1 MTDFN
6 ILRKRYSEVLCGRG
20 HSGKRTADCILR
32 SDERTEQRLAQLD
45 TRIEKAITSNEPGIV
60 NATLKGILDIS
71 TSFSQNNSRFYHDE
85 NIKNK
90 IFNALNALEKVYND
104 TIAPQGNWWYWEIG
118 IPLSLNSIF
127 TLMYDYADKSQLKR
141 YMAAERHFNDRIQLT
156 GANRLWESVIFA
168 VRGILLS
175 DSDSIKY
182 AISGIQDVVVITD
195 SGDGFYKDGSFI
207 QHDNIPY
214 NCGYGRSLIQEL
226 APMLYTFK
234 DTEFEIKNT
243 DIINTWVEKSYLP
256 FIYNGRTM
264 DMVRGREIS
273 RYYEQSDFACSRILS
288 AMLILTEL
296 SEFDILRSV
305 IKTHLTDSFFEYAS
319 LFAVELA
326 EGLQEDDNIEP
337 KEIKPYFMAFNSMD
351 RAVKHGNGYTIGLA
365 MHSERTAAFES
376 INDENHNA
384 YHTSDGMLYTYKKN
398 EPQSDFFWQTID
410 LQRLP
415 GTTVLRGSA
424 VKPNINASGD
434 FTGGCGIGE
443 NGVCAMELISDENSL
458 TANKAWFFF
467 DKEVVCLGNGINSTD
482 ENETETIIENR
493 LVTDNS
499 RFTVHGSEESEGYL
513 IKGAYLDGSHDVG
526 YYFPEEQEVNI
537 LREIRTGDW
546 NNMSI
551 KTDGKS
557 YKGMYLTMWIKH
569 GKKAKD
575 GSYEYI
581 VIPKCNEEEIKDYY
595 RKSGIRVIENS
606 DSIQCV
612 KKNGI
617 TGIVFLKDKT
627 HSAGGVSCDKRC
639 VVMTAQN
646 GEELELSVADITHN
660 HDRLYIELD
669 YSAQSVMT
677 KSERINVIQL
687 VPYICMEIN
696 MNVAKGEE
704 QHIKFGGVKNV

>member
-1 MTDFN
+1 MPRPGGRNFEKSKDFKGSIKRLLSNLSNFKILLIIALTLAMVSSILSLIAPNKLSDLTDTVTAGIKPNISEKRIKNIMTDPN
-6 ILRKRYSEVLCGRG
+6 ISMSDKMKFTEVMG
-20 HSGKRTADCILR
+20 
-32 SDERTEQRLAQLD
+32 
-45 TRIEKAITSNEPGIV
+45 
-60 NATLKGILDIS
+60 
-71 TSFSQNNSRFYHDE
+71 
-85 NIKNK
+85 
-90 IFNALNALEKVYND
+90 
-104 TIAPQGNWWYWEIG
+104 
-118 IPLSLNSIF
+118 SI
-127 TLMYDYADKSQLKR
+127 
-141 YMAAERHFNDRIQLT
+141 
-156 GANRLWESVIFA
+156 
-168 VRGILLS
+168 
-175 DSDSIKY
+175 
-182 AISGIQDVVVITD
+182 
-195 SGDGFYKDGSFI
+195 
-207 QHDNIPY
+207 
-214 NCGYGRSLIQEL
+214 
-226 APMLYTFK
+226 
-234 DTEFEIKNT
+234 
-243 DIINTWVEKSYLP
+243 
-256 FIYNGRTM
+256 
-264 DMVRGREIS
+264 
-273 RYYEQSDFACSRILS
+273 
-288 AMLILTEL
+288 
-296 SEFDILRSV
+296 
-305 IKTHLTDSFFEYAS
+305 
-319 LFAVELA
+319 
-326 EGLQEDDNIEP
+326 
-337 KEIKPYFMAFNSMD
+337 
-351 RAVKHGNGYTIGLA
+351 
-365 MHSERTAAFES
+365 
-376 INDENHNA
+376 
-384 YHTSDGMLYTYKKN
+384 KKN

-677 KSERINVIQL
+677 KSERINVGRKPAL
-687 VPYICMEIN
+687 PDSALYN
-696 MNVAKGEE
+696 
-704 QHIKFGGVKNV
+704 